1 VRTTLRAA
9 DLAPKDYERIAD
21 QIERRVSFGMGRG
34 NREPIRDHEVFDSI
48 ARSPVAEQRQLLPL
62 ARQQLGTVGGGNH
75 YVDVLEDEAGLLWV
89 GVHFGSR
96 GFGHKTA
103 TGYLNIAA
111 GRPFESR
118 SRAGGE
124 MSAPPALLPLD
135 APSGQDYLAAM
146 TIAGEFA
153 YAGREAVVGSVLG
166 ILGAETTDRVHNH
179 HNFAWRER
187 HGGLMIAEG

>member
-1 VRTTLRAA
+1 
-9 DLAPKDYERIAD
+9 
-21 QIERRVSFGMGRG
+21 M
-34 NREPIRDHEVFDSI
+34 RDHRVFDAI
-48 ARSPVAEQRQLLPL
+48 AHSPVTEQRQLLGV

-75 YVDVLEDEAGLLWV
+75 YGGILEDESGLLWV

-103 TGYLNIAA
+103 TGFLNIAA

-124 MSAPPALLPLD
+124 MSAPPSLLPLD
-135 APSGQDYLAAM
+135 APSGQNYIAAM

-153 YAGREAVVGSVLG
+153 YAGREAVVGTVLD
-166 ILGAETTDRVHNH
+166 ILGGEATDRVHNH
-179 HNFAWRER
+179 HNFAWQER
-187 HGGLMIAEG
+187 HGGEKLWIVGKGATPAFPRQRGFLGGSTGRHDVN